1 MNRFSSGAF
10 SCVIAAYIDASQTV
24 AGETVVTEIV
34 QGRARGGDTAADL
47 GAAAVGA
54 VRVYEESR

>member
-47 GAAAVGA
+47 GAPAGPLL
-54 VRVYEESR
+54 